1 MPTAVS
7 TSLIVLTPVTLYREA
22 LRTLLSGQP
31 GIIVAGAVADVLQV
45 SPLLRPDQATAIL
58 VDWPA
63 PSPDLARQLKT
74 VASDAGLIF
83 LVGSYELS
91 DIIPLLQAGANGCV
105 ARDDPVGDLARAVIA
120 AGRGEIVLPPAIA
133 ARALLVLARGGPTID
148 TLIEPLSDRE
158 MAVLRLLA
166 DGHTNKDI
174 AQALLISVRTVE
186 AHLRSIYG
194 KLGVRSRTEAVLW
207 AVRRGYGPQDR

>member
-1 MPTAVS
+1 MPAAVS
-7 TSLIVLTPVTLYREA
+7 TSLIVLAPVTLYREA

-31 GIIVAGAVADVLQV
+31 GIMVAGAVADVPQV
-45 SPLLRPDQATAIL
+45 SRLLRPDQATAIL

-74 VASDAGLIF
+74 VTSDAGLIF

-91 DIIPLLQAGANGCV
+91 DIIPLLQAGVNGCV
-105 ARDDPVGDLARAVIA
+105 ARDEAVGDLARAVIA

-133 ARALLVLARGGPTID
+133 ARALAALARGGLATDPLT
-148 TLIEPLSDRE
+148 EPLSDRE
-158 MAVLRLLA
+158 TEVLHLLA
-166 DGHTNKDI
+166 HGYTNKDI
-174 AQALLISVRTVE
+174 AQTLLISVRTVE

-207 AVRRGYGPQDR
+207 AVRCGCGPQDR